1 MNQESVKIRSFT
13 DLVAWQEAHKLA
25 LMVYKVTKSFPKE
38 ELFGL
43 INQMRRAA
51 VSVTSNIAE
60 GFSRQFYKEKV
71 QFYCIAQSSNTELQN
86 QLLLARDVGYL
97 KEKEFQQIAVQS
109 VNVHKLLNGL
119 IKKSKSI
126 LNS

>member
-1 MNQESVKIRSFT
+1 MNHESVKIRSFT

-86 QLLLARDVGYL
+86 QLLLARGVGYL